1 VGYVPHILMILDH
14 MLMTL
19 IVADEDDDD
28 EEDKHTYVLIDRCG
42 LSDASSQ
49 SAMQRNLA

>member
-1 VGYVPHILMILDH
+1 MILDH
-14 MLMTL
+14 TLMNSIL
-19 IVADEDDDD
+19 AGEDDD
-28 EEDKHTYVLIDRCG
+28 EEEDKRTYLCIDRCG